1 MQDIFENVPKVLEII
16 LLPLYPVLMVMEIA
30 YIMNKLQMKDRM
42 IRKQRDEG
50 KRLKKAIL

>member
-16 LLPLYPVLMVMEIA
+16 LLPLYTVLMVMEIA